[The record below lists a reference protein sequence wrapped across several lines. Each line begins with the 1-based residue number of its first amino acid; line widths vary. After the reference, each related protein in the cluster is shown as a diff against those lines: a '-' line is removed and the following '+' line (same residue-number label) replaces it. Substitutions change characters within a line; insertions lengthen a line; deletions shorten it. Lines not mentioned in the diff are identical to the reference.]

1 MKVRYRLLTLIAVA
15 ALVATAACGKPAAV
29 GSGPSPLVLESTI
42 PLDGVVGRI
51 DHLAID
57 LKRGR
62 LFVAELGNGTV
73 EAIDLASGRSLQRIS
88 GLSEPQGLAYLPG
101 ADELVVASGGDGAV
115 RFYRGA
121 DLAPAGMIKLGD
133 DADNVR
139 VDPASGH
146 VIVGYGSGALAIID
160 PVGRAVVGTISLPG
174 HPESFRL
181 AGERAYVN
189 VPDAQR
195 LVVTD
200 LSAQRILATW
210 PMPYFMNFPMI
221 LDPATHR
228 VAVVFRLPA
237 RLGMFDAGSG
247 RPTSNVATCG
257 DADDLFFDA
266 RRQRFYVTCGAGLV
280 DVFGGPPASERRIA
294 RVTTRRGART
304 SLFVPERDR
313 LYVAARA
320 GWGNGAAILVY
331 RPQP

>member
-1 MKVRYRLLTLIAVA
+1 MMLGSRLLTLVA
-15 ALVATAACGKPAAV
+15 AAALAASAACGKPAT
-29 GSGPSPLVLESTI
+29 GDPSPLVLEATI
-42 PLDGVVGRI
+42 PLDGVAGRI

-73 EAIDLASGRSLQRIS
+73 EAIDLASGRSLHRIS

-101 ADELVVASGGDGAV
+101 SDELVVASGGDGSV
-115 RFYRGA
+115 RFYHGA
-121 DLAPAGMIKLGD
+121 DLAPAGVIRLGD

-139 VDPASGH
+139 VDPVTGN
-146 VIVGYGSGALAIID
+146 VIVGYGSGALAIVD
-160 PVGRAVVGTISLPG
+160 PQRRAVIGTIGLPG

-189 VPDAQR
+189 VPSAQR
-195 LVVTD
+195 IVVTD
-200 LSAQRILATW
+200 LSAKRVLATW
-210 PMPYFMNFPMI
+210 SMPHFMNFPMI
-221 LDPATHR
+221 LDPATNR
-228 VAVVFRLPA
+228 LAVVFRLPA

-247 RPTSNVATCG
+247 RPTSNLSTCG
-257 DADDLFFDA
+257 DADDLFFDS
-266 RRQRFYVTCGAGLV
+266 RRQRFYVTCGSGVV

-294 RVTTRRGART
+294 RVATRRGART
-304 SLFVPERDR
+304 SIFVPERDR

-331 RPQP
+331 RPHP